1 MTERDELVFWS
12 HYQSIWKHHND
23 VQESHSHAVER
34 ETLDMA
40 KGIPITNMVSMTLDY
55 PCSDP
60 DMTIRVF
67 KNIPLGCILLRV
79 TI

>member
-1 MTERDELVFWS
+1 
-12 HYQSIWKHHND
+12 
-23 VQESHSHAVER
+23 
-34 ETLDMA
+34 MA